1 VLFGGAGLGSTR
13 SDFSTDTYP
22 PPATAAAEAATAAT
36 FPAADASKRAWALVT
51 E

>member
-1 VLFGGAGLGSTR
+1 M
-13 SDFSTDTYP
+13 DFSTDTYP